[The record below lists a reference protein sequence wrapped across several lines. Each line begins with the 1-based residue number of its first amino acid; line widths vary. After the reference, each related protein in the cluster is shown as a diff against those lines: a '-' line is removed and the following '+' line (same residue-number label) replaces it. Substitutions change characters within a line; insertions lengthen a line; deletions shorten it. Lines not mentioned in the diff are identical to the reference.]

1 MARDDGC
8 FSIPPCGGGALSVGR
23 LRALSLKR
31 VVHYDGERDTGKE
44 KERHREVEESPYDE
58 TALGGTGA
66 VVRLRLSTI

>member
-1 MARDDGC
+1 M
-8 FSIPPCGGGALSVGR
+8 GR

-58 TALGGTGA
+58 TALGGKGA